1 MYKNINFKQSAEM
14 FVSDLNTVPSG
25 LPEQVD
31 ADAETCIQNVI
42 KIINY
47 FWVRLSLLKNK
58 KNNNQPKRHLFL
70 CYWVRLI
77 EWSCHRQYYSET
89 QTRAAV
95 YNKTTPPLTDQQSV
109 LI

>member
-47 FWVRLSLLKNK
+47 FWVRLSLLKKQK
-58 KNNNQPKRHLFL
+58 KQQPTKTPSLSL
-70 CYWVRLI
+70 LLSKADWVEL
-77 EWSCHRQYYSET
+77 S
-89 QTRAAV
+89 QTV
-95 YNKTTPPLTDQQSV
+95 LQWDTDQSSSLQ
-109 LI
+109 

>member
-31 ADAETCIQNVI
+31 EDAETCIQNVI
-42 KIINY
+42 KIIDY

-58 KNNNQPKRHLFL
+58 K
-70 CYWVRLI
+70 
-77 EWSCHRQYYSET
+77 
-89 QTRAAV
+89 
-95 YNKTTPPLTDQQSV
+95 KTTTNQNAISFFATE
-109 LI
+109 